1 MSGETITNTEFGA
14 VEDFRGCFRVHVQC
28 RGRDGRK
35 AHLRGP
41 CRPEASQA
49 DGDLKAMRAAAAVF
63 PDDRVKAFQSMHS
76 EARRLQTSA
85 QYAREIEAATLRR
98 IESDYQ
104 EAEEECLETD
114 DDADECW
121 RDPQDGKTCTEVVVE
136 EKPRQISTPV
146 EATEALLK
154 TYRPIRESVDE
165 LRRLLDLR
173 ADPSVDVPP
182 GFVSPLR
189 HVILFAPVSNV
200 VAMRDLLLQHGAVES
215 DDDKQRWFIRR
226 AADDAEPARLREF
239 YGDDRHLSPWGA
251 AMHESCRT

>member
-1 MSGETITNTEFGA
+1 MG
-14 VEDFRGCFRVHVQC
+14 
-28 RGRDGRK
+28 
-35 AHLRGP
+35 
-41 CRPEASQA
+41 
-49 DGDLKAMRAAAAVF
+49 
-63 PDDRVKAFQSMHS
+63 
-76 EARRLQTSA
+76 
-85 QYAREIEAATLRR
+85 
-98 IESDYQ
+98 
-104 EAEEECLETD
+104 
-114 DDADECW
+114 
-121 RDPQDGKTCTEVVVE
+121 VE

-182 GFVSPLR
+182 GFMSPLR
-189 HVILFAPVSNV
+189 HVILFAPVNNA

-215 DDDKQRWFIRR
+215 DDDKHRWFIRR

-251 AMHESCRT
+251 AMDESCRT